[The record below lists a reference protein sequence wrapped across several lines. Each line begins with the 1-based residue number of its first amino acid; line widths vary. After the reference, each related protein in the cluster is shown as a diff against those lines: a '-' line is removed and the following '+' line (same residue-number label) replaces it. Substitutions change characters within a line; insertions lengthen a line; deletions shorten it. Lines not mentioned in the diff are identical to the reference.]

1 MTNYVPYDKVVFCK
15 VFISISWNGTFP
27 LHPREQRWKFTIPH
41 GNSME
46 RNVLQALID
55 GIKEI
60 GLDTSAGYESR
71 LIIPNPTFF
80 VSSCNSSSNVK
91 LHITIPK
98 TTDDICIGLD
108 QCRQVMCLLGANDLL
123 DRTDVSYVPGNAQLF
138 FGNSTQ
144 CVIQKPP
151 LWDDYVTK
159 HFGNATNMDRDWYLF
174 DLDGDG

>member
-1 MTNYVPYDKVVFCK
+1 M
-15 VFISISWNGTFP
+15 
-27 LHPREQRWKFTIPH
+27 EQRWKFTIPH
-41 GNSME
+41 GNGME

-71 LIIPNPTFF
+71 LIIPNPASV
-80 VSSCNSSSNVK
+80 VSSCNSSSIVK

-98 TTDDICIGLD
+98 TAYDICIGLD
-108 QCRQVMCLLGANDLL
+108 QCWQVMCLLGANDLL
-123 DRTDVSYVPGNAQLF
+123 DRTDVSYVPRNAQLF